1 MLLEGSGKSWLSRKV
16 AEYIQADGGV
26 FLTSKFD
33 DMGQEKPFSALSMAF
48 DKYCDLILQKKDS
61 DWANKVV
68 TRLQLA
74 LGQDAA
80 SLLGLIPKL
89 GLVLGNDASAGT
101 AEFSFSGSCRNA
113 VQRMYFLICKFMEAI
128 CSDSSLTLL
137 LDDTQ
142 WADDASIDLL
152 NQLLRR
158 HQIKFFLIVCSRD
171 DEIGG
176 GDPFLN
182 MLGNLHSF
190 GVGSTVTKL
199 GSIDQDEVKAVMS
212 KALCLLPRQVKTLA
226 SIVHK
231 RTKGLIL
238 FVMQLILSLEH
249 DGLLHIDLGHK
260 RWVWDQDKI
269 ESMRLPENVAICFA
283 QKVNWLSP
291 AVRAAIHLLSM
302 FGHSTRL
309 DILQCIGA
317 RLNMNVTP
325 LLQQAEMEGLVNN
338 VGGCISFS
346 HDRIKRA
353 AYEMISEQNRLANHL
368 VYGQC
373 LIELADQTN
382 DDDVMFLAVK
392 QINIAG
398 SGAANTDKHVAFA
411 EYNMRAGKRAMQMSQ
426 FSYAYSLFNHGLS
439 FLDQTNHWNDHYD
452 FSLELYELSCRCAL
466 VVGDVLGLQV
476 LSDKVMT
483 HARNSNQDAN
493 GCHVVHGV
501 CIENSRCSAFGLAI
515 LAQLGEEISTDPTQA
530 ELDQEALRTTN
541 LLVTSSLHAIFNYPT
556 MSCFRKVTA
565 MRILAQIQIIA
576 PFVNPPLQALI
587 IMKMVNMTI
596 SHGLSAPSSIG
607 FAGFASYVSKL
618 GNLALGKSFC
628 KLARAIIDR
637 VDGAVE
643 FAGETIVMVS
653 EVEC

>member
-1 MLLEGSGKSWLSRKV
+1 
-16 AEYIQADGGV
+16 
-26 FLTSKFD
+26 
-33 DMGQEKPFSALSMAF
+33 
-48 DKYCDLILQKKDS
+48 
-61 DWANKVV
+61 
-68 TRLQLA
+68 
-74 LGQDAA
+74 
-80 SLLGLIPKL
+80 
-89 GLVLGNDASAGT
+89 
-101 AEFSFSGSCRNA
+101 
-113 VQRMYFLICKFMEAI
+113 MYFLICKFMEAI
-128 CSDSSLTLL
+128 CSDSSVTLL

-171 DEIGG
+171 CEMGG
-176 GDPFLN
+176 GDPFLK
-182 MLGNLHSF
+182 MLGNLQSF
-190 GVGSTVTKL
+190 GVGSTVIKL

-231 RTKGLIL
+231 QTKGLIL

-249 DGLLHIDLGHK
+249 DGLLHIDLGRK

-283 QKVNWLSP
+283 QRVNWLSP
-291 AVRAAIHLLSM
+291 AVRAVIHLLSM

-309 DILQCIGA
+309 DTLQCIGA
-317 RLNMNVTP
+317 SLNMNVIP
-325 LLQQAEMEGLVNN
+325 LLQQAENEGLVNN
-338 VGGCISFS
+338 VGGRVYFS

-368 VYGQC
+368 VFGQC

-382 DDDVMFLAVK
+382 DDDVMFLAAN

-398 SGAANTDKHVAFA
+398 SRATNTDKHVAFA
-411 EYNMRAGKRAMQMSQ
+411 EYNMRAGKRAMRMSQ

-452 FSLELYELSCRCAL
+452 LSLELYELSCRCAL
-466 VVGDVLGLQV
+466 VVGDVLGLQA
-476 LSDKVMT
+476 LSDQVMT
-483 HARNSNQDAN
+483 HARNSDDTIKTQIVVMSSMAYASKIADALQM
-493 GCHVVHGV
+493 
-501 CIENSRCSAFGLAI
+501 GLAI
-515 LAQLGEEISTDPTQA
+515 LAQLGEEISTNQTQA
-530 ELDQEALRTTN
+530 DHDQEALRTTN
-541 LLVTSSLHAIFNYPT
+541 LLVTSSLHEIFNYPT
-556 MSCFRKVTA
+556 MTCFRKVAA

-576 PFVNPPLQALI
+576 LYVNPPLQALI

-596 SHGLSAPSSIG
+596 SYGLSAPSSIG
-607 FAGFASYVSKL
+607 FAGFASYASKL
-618 GNLALGKSFC
+618 GNLSLGKSFC
-628 KLARAIIDR
+628 KLARATIDR
-637 VDGAVE
+637 VDGASE
-643 FAGETIVMVS
+643 FAGETIAIVS